1 LGSNDLAAKKDRS
14 LITV

>member
-1 LGSNDLAAKKDRS
+1 LGLNDLAAKKDHS